1 MKDNEIKK
9 VFDKIKVD
17 ESMKSRIYE
26 NVYKDLNTNKESKK
40 SKFNVIYLNHKKSL
54 STLAASLVLI
64 CGLFLYNEN
73 KVDNMQN
80 LSMSNESL
88 NKSISRSRAIIENNK
103 FNNFEFEILKDNTA
117 KVEIKNNENTNVFK
131 EITNEKSIN
140 NLLNLLQDAKE
151 KDFNPES
158 YDNFKDTGKIITLS
172 FITKDGLTS
181 SIKINLDLKIA
192 FINEKYYTVS
202 SEMIK
207 IIDEELKNIK
217 DFNKN

>member
-26 NVYKDLNTNKESKK
+26 NVYKELNTNKEKQK
-40 SKFNVIYLNHKKSL
+40 NKFNVIYLNHKKSL

-80 LSMSNESL
+80 LSRANEPL
-88 NKSISRSRAIIENNK
+88 NKSISRSRAIIENNE
-103 FNNFEFEILKDNTA
+103 FNNFEFEILKDNTE

-140 NLLNLLQDAKE
+140 NLLKLLQDAKE

-172 FITKDGLTS
+172 FITKDSLTS

>member
-40 SKFNVIYLNHKKSL
+40 SKFNIIYLNHKKSL

-80 LSMSNESL
+80 LSRSNEPL
-88 NKSISRSRAIIENNK
+88 NKSISRSRAIIENNE
-103 FNNFEFEILKDNTA
+103 FNNFEFEILKDNTK

-158 YDNFKDTGKIITLS
+158 YDNFKGTGKIITLS

-181 SIKINLDLKIA
+181 SIEINLDLKIA
-192 FINEKYYTVS
+192 CINEKYYTVS
-202 SEMIK
+202 SKMIK

>member
-1 MKDNEIKK
+1 MKDSEIKK

-17 ESMKSRIYE
+17 DSMKSRIYE

-40 SKFNVIYLNHKKSL
+40 SKFNIIYLNHKKSL

-73 KVDNMQN
+73 KVDNIQN
-80 LSMSNESL
+80 LSRSNEPL
-88 NKSISRSRAIIENNK
+88 NTYVSRSRAIIENNE
-103 FNNFEFEILKDNTA
+103 FNNFEFEILKGNTT
-117 KVEIKNNENTNVFK
+117 KVEIKNNENTNMFK

-151 KDFNPES
+151 KDFNSES

-181 SIKINLDLKIA
+181 SIEINLDLKIA
-192 FINEKYYTVS
+192 CINEKYYNLS

>member
-17 ESMKSRIYE
+17 DSMKSRIYE
-26 NVYKDLNTNKESKK
+26 NVYKDLNTNKEKQK
-40 SKFNVIYLNHKKSL
+40 NKFNVIYLNHKKSL

-80 LSMSNESL
+80 LSRSNEPL
-88 NKSISRSRAIIENNK
+88 NESVSRSRAIIENNE
-103 FNNFEFEILKDNTA
+103 FNNFEFKILKDNTE

-140 NLLNLLQDAKE
+140 NLLKLLQDSKE

-158 YDNFKDTGKIITLS
+158 YDNFKDTGKTITLS

-181 SIKINLDLKIA
+181 SIEINLDLKIA
-192 FINEKYYTVS
+192 CINEKYYTVS
-202 SEMIK
+202 SKMIK

>member
-40 SKFNVIYLNHKKSL
+40 SKFNIIYLNHKKSL

-80 LSMSNESL
+80 LSMSNEHL
-88 NKSISRSRAIIENNK
+88 NTSISRSRAIIENNE
-103 FNNFEFEILKDNTA
+103 FNNFEFEILKDNTT

-192 FINEKYYTVS
+192 CINEKYYTVS
-202 SEMIK
+202 FEVIK

>member
-1 MKDNEIKK
+1 MQGLFCCLALYGKLELDTLYL
-9 VFDKIKVD
+9 
-17 ESMKSRIYE
+17 SRILL
-26 NVYKDLNTNKESKK
+26 KPFCKAW
-40 SKFNVIYLNHKKSL
+40 F
-54 STLAASLVLI
+54 
-64 CGLFLYNEN
+64 
-73 KVDNMQN
+73 
-80 LSMSNESL
+80 
-88 NKSISRSRAIIENNK
+88 IENNE

-117 KVEIKNNENTNVFK
+117 KLEIKNNENTNVFK

-181 SIKINLDLKIA
+181 SIEINLDLKIA
-192 FINEKYYTVS
+192 CINEKYYTVS

>member
-17 ESMKSRIYE
+17 DSMKSRIYE

-54 STLAASLVLI
+54 SAFAASLVLI

-80 LSMSNESL
+80 LSMSNEPL
-88 NKSISRSRAIIENNK
+88 NKSISRSRAIIENNE
-103 FNNFEFEILKDNTA
+103 FNNFEFEILKDNTV

-140 NLLNLLQDAKE
+140 NLLNFLQDAKE

-172 FITKDGLTS
+172 FITEDGLTS
-181 SIKINLDLKIA
+181 SIEINLDLKIA
-192 FINEKYYTVS
+192 CINEKYYTVS

-207 IIDEELKNIK
+207 IIDKELKNIK
-217 DFNKN
+217 DFNEN

>member
-80 LSMSNESL
+80 LSRSNEPL
-88 NKSISRSRAIIENNK
+88 NTYVSRSRAIIENNE
-103 FNNFEFEILKDNTA
+103 FNNFEFEILKDNTT
-117 KVEIKNNENTNVFK
+117 KVEIKNNENTNMFK

-158 YDNFKDTGKIITLS
+158 YDNFKDAGKIITLS
-172 FITKDGLTS
+172 FITQDGLTS
-181 SIKINLDLKIA
+181 SIEINLDLKIA
-192 FINEKYYTVS
+192 CINEKYYTVS